1 MRKHQNSSE
10 NGGGKGDPI
19 ASILE
24 RSLRVRPDQA
34 RKEPLIS
41 RVDGSSWCNG
51 GVRRVRQPHDDLSQR
66 SPALGSLAH
75 TCLTNERATPQ
86 ESTPSGV
93 GRGNSGGTRNR
104 VGVYGIGGCT
114 RIAEYSR
121 SMFGKYYGKGAGDAL
136 RYSAPARKGAGSGKG
151 RGEQQLVTAILS

>member
-1 MRKHQNSSE
+1 MRTGE
-10 NGGGKGDPI
+10 EEGDPI

-66 SPALGSLAH
+66 SPALGALAR
-75 TCLTNERATPQ
+75 TYFTNEHTTLQ

-93 GRGNSGGTRNR
+93 GRGNSGGYEKQGR
-104 VGVYGIGGCT
+104 GVRYWGECT